1 MQTMSD
7 KITTIT
13 AAAGT
18 GQPIGFCY
26 QKQVA
31 EFFGGVSRP
40 VSVSE
45 RRQLLPDPEDPIRY
59 NQAGEAYVIG
69 TDLARGETRS
79 FTLSK
84 ITEVTIP

>member
-1 MQTMSD
+1 MTERQTLHD
-7 KITTIT
+7 KIITIT

-26 QKQVA
+26 EKD
-31 EFFGGVSRP
+31 G
-40 VSVSE
+40 VSE

-59 NQAGEAYVIG
+59 NSAGEAYVIG
-69 TDLARGETRS
+69 EDLARDGVRS